1 MGFDVVVVVVVVV
14 VVGGGGGNGGSS
26 GKEKFL
32 KGSGVVIDISIW
44 QHDMSQDL
52 VTVVV
57 VILVATVVV
66 TCSVLGVVDDASVL
80 FVESSVSYSAC
91 LTSLSSMLAGETG
104 VAVVVVVVLV
114 ELWNCGSSNTM
125 EF

>member
-1 MGFDVVVVVVVVV
+1 MGFDVVVLGFS
-14 VVGGGGGNGGSS
+14 VVGGGGGGGSS

-32 KGSGVVIDISIW
+32 KGSGVVIDSSIW

-57 VILVATVVV
+57 VVLVATVVV